1 MMATEKETASILRAV
16 YDTPPEKLE
25 TMTRAEQDAIKATAQ
40 ADVDALN
47 ALRGTNL
54 VWSTDDKGRVN
65 VGGVVHEKGKD
76 GIWAIA
82 KPVVEPTKPRP
93 GEVVKEE
100 AVGIKGEQK

>member
-1 MMATEKETASILRAV
+1 MATEKETASILRAV
-16 YDTPPEKLE
+16 YDTPPEKLA

-40 ADVDALN
+40 ADVDVLN

-65 VGGVVHEKGKD
+65 VGGVVHEKDRNGN
-76 GIWAIA
+76 W
-82 KPVVEPTKPRP
+82 VVYRPPAEPTKPRP

-100 AVGIKGEQK
+100 TAVKGEQK